1 MSELRKWIA
10 ARLRRGE
17 SVVLAAVTR
26 VSGSTSRGTDALLAM
41 DSTGAM
47 NGTVGGGFIEGQTI
61 ETARRMLGL
70 GGSQAGAQMSTV
82 QLPGAQIPAAHPPTA
97 EIATVQ
103 SPGAQIPAAHPP
115 TAEIATAQSPGS
127 SQDLDFDLTPEANQT
142 QMTCGGRLSIH
153 LEKLEPQ
160 SMAARALLACIDSV
174 EKGRPCAFVV
184 VRTPH
189 AQYSFAFD
197 EGANDSAAIPA
208 PLLDSLRAN
217 MPVLEGAAEFE
228 IEDSSNAAQEKA
240 HVFWLGLLPDPQ
252 VYIFGA
258 GHVGK
263 AVCDFASL
271 TGFRVIVTDDRPD
284 MLTTERFPRASEL
297 RLIHSFEDALTDA
310 SGAPAVSIGPQD
322 CALVLTRK
330 PDIDKAMLAQVL
342 RTNAGYIGLIGSK
355 SKRDGIFAALKAEG
369 FADADIARVHAP
381 IGLAIGART
390 PEEIAVSILAEI
402 IAVRAGIQAP
412 AGILPQAPH
421 SGFSGHSGYSL
432 QQPHSGYSPQQPHSG
447 LSGHSG
453 AQAPAG
459 TNKIMPR

>member
-17 SVVLAAVTR
+17 TVVLAAVTR

-47 NGTVGGGFIEGQTI
+47 NGTVGGGFTEGQTI
-61 ETARRMLGL
+61 EAARRMLGL
-70 GGSQAGAQMSTV
+70 GGSQAGAQTTTA
-82 QLPGAQIPAAHPPTA
+82 QPPGA
-97 EIATVQ
+97 
-103 SPGAQIPAAHPP
+103 
-115 TAEIATAQSPGS
+115 
-127 SQDLDFDLTPEANQT
+127 SQDLDFDLTPETNQT
-142 QMTCGGRLSIH
+142 QMICGGRLRIH

-160 SMAARALLACIDSV
+160 SAAARALLACIDSV
-174 EKGRPCAFVV
+174 ENGRPGAFVV
-184 VRTPH
+184 VKTH
-189 AQYSFAFD
+189 CAQYSFALD
-197 EGANDSAAIPA
+197 NRGNDTAVIPA
-208 PLLDSLRAN
+208 PLLASLRAN
-217 MPVLEGAAEFE
+217 MPELEGAAEFE
-228 IEDSSNAAQEKA
+228 IEDPSNAVHETA
-240 HVFWLGLLPDPQ
+240 HVFWLGLLPDPV

-271 TGFRVIVTDDRPD
+271 AGFRVIVTDDRPE
-284 MLTTERFPRASEL
+284 MLTTERFPHASDL

-342 RTNAGYIGLIGSK
+342 HTNAGYIGLIGSK
-355 SKRDGIFAALKAEG
+355 SKRDGVFAALKAEG
-369 FADADIARVHAP
+369 FADTDIARVHAP

-402 IAVRAGIQAP
+402 IAVRAGIP
-412 AGILPQAPH
+412 ATASI
-421 SGFSGHSGYSL
+421 
-432 QQPHSGYSPQQPHSG
+432 SP
-447 LSGHSG
+447 HSG
-453 AQAPAG
+453 AQAPAS
-459 TNKIMPR
+459 TKVASR

>member
-82 QLPGAQIPAAHPPTA
+82 QLPGAQIPAAR
-97 EIATVQ
+97 
-103 SPGAQIPAAHPP
+103 PP

-160 SMAARALLACIDSV
+160 SVAARALLACIDSV
-174 EKGRPCAFVV
+174 ENGRPCAFVV

-402 IAVRAGIQAP
+402 IAVRAGMQAP

-421 SGFSGHSGYSL
+421 SGFSGHSGL
-432 QQPHSGYSPQQPHSG
+432 F
-447 LSGHSG
+447 
-453 AQAPAG
+453 APSAPFELFAPTAPFG
-459 TNKIMPR
+459 PFRPFRRASSCRH

>member
-17 SVVLAAVTR
+17 TVVLAAVTR

-47 NGTVGGGFIEGQTI
+47 NGTVGGGFTEGQTI
-61 ETARRMLGL
+61 EAARRMLGL
-70 GGSQAGAQMSTV
+70 GGSQAGAQTTTA
-82 QLPGAQIPAAHPPTA
+82 QPPGA
-97 EIATVQ
+97 
-103 SPGAQIPAAHPP
+103 
-115 TAEIATAQSPGS
+115 
-127 SQDLDFDLTPEANQT
+127 SQDLDFDLTPETNQT
-142 QMTCGGRLSIH
+142 QMICGGRLRIH

-160 SMAARALLACIDSV
+160 SAAARALLACIDSV
-174 EKGRPCAFVV
+174 ENGRPGAFVV
-184 VRTPH
+184 VKTH
-189 AQYSFAFD
+189 CAQYSFALD
-197 EGANDSAAIPA
+197 NRGNDTAAIPA
-208 PLLDSLRAN
+208 SLLASLRAT
-217 MPVLEGAAEFE
+217 MPGFEGAAEFE
-228 IEDSSNAAQEKA
+228 IEDPSNAVHETA
-240 HVFWLGLLPDPQ
+240 HVFWLGLLPDPV

-271 TGFRVIVTDDRPD
+271 AGFRVIVTDDRPE
-284 MLTTERFPRASEL
+284 MLTTERFPRASDL

-342 RTNAGYIGLIGSK
+342 HTNAGYIGLIGSK
-355 SKRDGIFAALKAEG
+355 SKRDGVFAALKAEG
-369 FADADIARVHAP
+369 FADTDIARVHAP

-402 IAVRAGIQAP
+402 IAVRAGIP
-412 AGILPQAPH
+412 ATASI
-421 SGFSGHSGYSL
+421 
-432 QQPHSGYSPQQPHSG
+432 SP
-447 LSGHSG
+447 HSG
-453 AQAPAG
+453 AQAPAS
-459 TNKIMPR
+459 TKVASR

>member
-17 SVVLAAVTR
+17 TVVLAAVTR

-47 NGTVGGGFIEGQTI
+47 NGTVGGGFTEGQTI
-61 ETARRMLGL
+61 EAARHMLGL
-70 GGSQAGAQMSTV
+70 GGSQAGAQTTMA
-82 QLPGAQIPAAHPPTA
+82 QPPGA
-97 EIATVQ
+97 
-103 SPGAQIPAAHPP
+103 
-115 TAEIATAQSPGS
+115 
-127 SQDLDFDLTPEANQT
+127 SQDLDFDLTPETNQT
-142 QMTCGGRLSIH
+142 QMICGGRLRIH

-160 SMAARALLACIDSV
+160 SAAARALLACIDSV
-174 EKGRPCAFVV
+174 ENGRPGAFVV
-184 VRTPH
+184 VKTHH
-189 AQYSFAFD
+189 AQYSFALD
-197 EGANDSAAIPA
+197 NRGNDTAVIPA
-208 PLLDSLRAN
+208 PLLASLRAN
-217 MPVLEGAAEFE
+217 MPGFEGAAEFE
-228 IEDSSNAAQEKA
+228 IEDPSNAVHETA
-240 HVFWLGLLPDPQ
+240 HVFWLGLLPDPV

-271 TGFRVIVTDDRPD
+271 AGFRVIVTDDRPE
-284 MLTTERFPRASEL
+284 MLTMERFPRASDL

-342 RTNAGYIGLIGSK
+342 HTNAGYIGLIGSK
-355 SKRDGIFAALKAEG
+355 SKRDGVFAALKAEG
-369 FADADIARVHAP
+369 FADTDIARVHAP

-402 IAVRAGIQAP
+402 IAVRAGIP
-412 AGILPQAPH
+412 ATASI
-421 SGFSGHSGYSL
+421 
-432 QQPHSGYSPQQPHSG
+432 SP
-447 LSGHSG
+447 HSG
-453 AQAPAG
+453 AQAPAS
-459 TNKIMPR
+459 TKVASR

>member
-82 QLPGAQIPAAHPPTA
+82 QLPGAQIPAARPPTA
-97 EIATVQ
+97 EIATV
-103 SPGAQIPAAHPP
+103 
-115 TAEIATAQSPGS
+115 QSPGS

-160 SMAARALLACIDSV
+160 SVAARALLACIDSV
-174 EKGRPCAFVV
+174 ENGRPCAFVV

-189 AQYSFAFD
+189 AHYSFAFD

-208 PLLDSLRAN
+208 PLLDSLKAN

-402 IAVRAGIQAP
+402 IAVRAGMQIIAVRAGMQAP

-432 QQPHSGYSPQQPHSG
+432 QAPHSSYSLQQPHSG